1 MARLTETRRFQ
12 LTLSEAEWARLATW
26 IEGGVIA
33 EGPET
38 LTDAD
43 VDLLQAVDCWPPHA
57 AAQETRDGA
66 DDDQWAAADGDEAPP
81 AEAPAST
88 GIRRFWVRR
97 AAGE

>member
-12 LTLSEAEWARLATW
+12 LTLSEAEWARMATW
-26 IEGGVIA
+26 IEGGVLA
-33 EGPET
+33 EGLDT

-43 VDLLQAVDCWPPHA
+43 VDLLQAVDCWPA
-57 AAQETRDGA
+57 AAADEPPDEADG
-66 DDDQWAAADGDEAPP
+66 DQWAADDGAEAPP
-81 AEAPAST
+81 AEAPAPT